1 MLAVGI
7 VLSITG
13 LGFLCWLLFTLA
25 ICALPTFAGLT
36 TALAA
41 FHIGAGLIGPLVVGW
56 VAGGALLALGQFVFA
71 ATRTPLLRVLIGM
84 AYGARCDRRLLYVV
98 CPGRHR
104 HAQQRMAFAIVG
116 AVVSGCTAFSRL
128 ALSAPPPDGQGTG
141 SAYSPDDGRQ
151 RGQVAEALRLH
162 HRTGWRR
169 SGW

>member
-25 ICALPTFAGLT
+25 ICALPTFAGLS

-41 FHIGAGLIGPLVVGW
+41 FHIGAGLIGPLAVGW

-71 ATRTPLLRVLIGM
+71 ATRTPLLRDLIGM
-84 AYGARCDRRLLYVV
+84 AYGARCDSRLLYVV

-104 HAQQRMAFAIVG
+104 HAQQRMADGIRHRRRRRLGLHGLLTSG
-116 AVVSGCTAFSRL
+116 AVGPAAGRAGHRERL
-128 ALSAPPPDGQGTG
+128 LA
-141 SAYSPDDGRQ
+141 
-151 RGQVAEALRLH
+151 
-162 HRTGWRR
+162 
-169 SGW
+169 